1 MNTLFIHELKSEN
14 MYFKYANGKSIAEG
28 KEFHTFNELIF
39 FLGDKA
45 RLITEKINMELKP
58 QTLILIPKESY
69 HQIVIEGD
77 EQNYLRCIFHF
88 DDSPFYR
95 ACFSDVSVF
104 YADERLTLLFGIL
117 QEKAQNKNISEV
129 DIILK
134 SVLALITDS
143 LSQKQSAITVTEH
156 SRLADN
162 AIEYI
167 NQNINKKF
175 SCQDI
180 AKSLHVSLSTLQHT
194 FKNEM
199 KISLYSYIL
208 KKRLVL
214 ARTQI
219 LSGIPAT
226 TVSVELGFS
235 DYSGFYKQYK
245 KLFGV
250 TPNNTKTK

>member
-1 MNTLFIHELKSEN
+1 MENLFIHELYGEN
-14 MYFKYANGKSIAEG
+14 IYFKYANGKSVAEG
-28 KEFHTFNELIF
+28 REFHTFNELIF
-39 FLGDKA
+39 FLGGEA

-58 QTLILIPKESY
+58 QTLILVPKESY
-69 HQIVIEGD
+69 HQVVIDGD
-77 EQNYLRCIFHF
+77 EQNYLRCILHF
-88 DDSPFYR
+88 EDSPFSR
-95 ACFSDVSVF
+95 ACFSDVTIF
-104 YADERLTLLFGIL
+104 YADEKLKLLFGIL
-117 QEKAQNKNISEV
+117 QEKSENNINDGTE
-129 DIILK
+129 IILK

-143 LSQKQSAITVTEH
+143 LALKKSAIPLKEH
-156 SRLADN
+156 NRIAN
-162 AIEYI
+162 KAIEYI

-175 SCQDI
+175 LSEDI
-180 AKSLHVSLSTLQHT
+180 AKQLHISLSTLQHA
-194 FKNEM
+194 FKKEM
-199 KISLYSYIL
+199 QISLYSYIL

-250 TPNNTKTK
+250 SPGDTK